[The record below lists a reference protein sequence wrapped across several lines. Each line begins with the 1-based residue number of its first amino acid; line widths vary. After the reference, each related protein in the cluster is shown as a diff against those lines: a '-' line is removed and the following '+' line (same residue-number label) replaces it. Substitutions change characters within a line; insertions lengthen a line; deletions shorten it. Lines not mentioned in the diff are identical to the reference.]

1 MPPRSTEPERLAA
14 RTSPGDRAP
23 PPIADG
29 SVLSLVTANL
39 IALIVA
45 MLEGWDLAALMAIY
59 WAQSIVIGISYVL
72 RILHLERFSTE
83 NFTINDRPVD
93 PTPETKV
100 KVAAFFVVHFGAF
113 HAAYLAFLAKE
124 GVGAALTDVGS
135 WLCIGLFAANHVWS
149 YRYNL
154 ELDRQ
159 GTPNIGTL
167 MFTPYVRVVP
177 MHVTIVVG
185 ALLMESVTGLLLF
198 GALKTIADV
207 AFHVI
212 EHNQLKK
219 VRAAL
224 SRA

>member
-1 MPPRSTEPERLAA
+1 M
-14 RTSPGDRAP
+14 
-23 PPIADG
+23 ADG
-29 SVLSLVTANL
+29 SVLSLVTANIL
-39 IALIVA
+39 ALIVA
-45 MLEGWDLAALMAIY
+45 MLEGWDLASLMTIY
-59 WAQSIVIGISYVL
+59 WAQSLVIGISYVL

-83 NFTINDRPVD
+83 NFTINNRRVD
-93 PTPETKV
+93 PTPETKR
-100 KVAAFFVVHFGAF
+100 KVAAFFVVHYGGF
-113 HAAYLAFLAKE
+113 HAAYLVFLAGPGA
-124 GVGAALTDVGS
+124 GVGLSDVGS

-177 MHVTIVVG
+177 MHVTIVLG
-185 ALLMESVTGLLLF
+185 ALLMESMAGLLLF

-212 EHNQLKK
+212 EHKQLTKI
-219 VRAAL
+219 RAAP
-224 SRA
+224 SPT

>member
-1 MPPRSTEPERLAA
+1 M
-14 RTSPGDRAP
+14 
-23 PPIADG
+23 
-29 SVLSLVTANL
+29 SLVTAN
-39 IALIVA
+39 IITLIVT
-45 MLEGWDLAALMAIY
+45 LVQGWGLGSLMTIY
-59 WAQSIVIGISYVL
+59 WAQSLVIGISYVL

-83 NFTINDRPVD
+83 NFTINNRRVD
-93 PTPETKV
+93 PTPETKR
-100 KVAAFFVVHFGAF
+100 KVAGFFVVHYGGF
-113 HAAYLAFLAKE
+113 HAAYLVFLAAPGG
-124 GVGAALTDVGS
+124 GVGLTDVGF

-167 MFTPYVRVVP
+167 MFTPYVRIIP
-177 MHVTIVVG
+177 MHLTIVLG
-185 ALLMESVTGLLLF
+185 ALLMESMAGLLLF

-219 VRAAL
+219 IRAAP
-224 SRA
+224 SRT